1 MPGVPMARYFIGL
14 RDVNGMVRD
23 EDGAEFT
30 HLEEAPNE
38 AKESARDVIRHYVD
52 NRVPSTAIC
61 IEVRDDQCRIVATLT
76 VAEVIEHPLYPE
88 FKSSCAGILR
98 AAQR

>member
-1 MPGVPMARYFIGL
+1 MSGVPMAHYFIGL

-23 EDGAEFT
+23 EDGAEFA
-30 HLEEAPNE
+30 HLEEAQNK

-52 NRVPSTAIC
+52 NRVPSTATC
-61 IEVRDDQCRIVATLT
+61 IEVRNDRCRIVATLT

-88 FKSSCAGILR
+88 FKSSCADIPQ